1 MSFSD
6 QLARLRP
13 IAQQHATSLPTPYP
27 RYVLFFSVT
36 DGQDRAQVV
45 HARAASFEAAWQE
58 GVEAIRKVL
67 RKHKLSGD
75 WLRVDWVEA
84 AETLPWE
91 VLHSRL
97 AATKRNYFRHGLALS
112 ADFTLAFLEQE
123 LNANAMLYAGSDVA
137 QARINPKN
145 FNVYAASRFGVEID
159 FDHPVKDP
167 VVFTTGA
174 AYCERT
180 GPAYRLASSGLE
192 AGRRLTGRL
201 AEKDV
206 LALVNTGGSFLA
218 RQVKRSGEFV
228 YGYFPCFNR
237 EIPTYNALRHASST
251 YALIEAWE
259 ATGDRSLRPA
269 IERAL
274 GYLTRELI
282 RRTHAPDGTEL
293 AFLVEKNDEIK
304 LGGNAVSL
312 LALVKY
318 CEVSGDKTHLPLL
331 ESLAQG
337 IAFMQE
343 PKSGRLNH
351 VLHFPDLS
359 VKEDFRIIYYD
370 GEAAFGLMRLY
381 GLTRDARWLSVVEK
395 AFDYFI
401 ARKHWTAHDHWL
413 SYCVNELTRYCDD
426 EKYYRFGLQNVSG
439 YLDFVLER
447 ETTFPT
453 LLELMMAAQQ
463 MLERLQ
469 QQPDKRHLLALIDLD
484 KFYHALEH
492 RAHYLQNGYFWPEM
506 AMFFKKPARIVGSFF
521 IRHHAFR
528 VRIDDVEHYLSGLVA
543 YLRYCRAGR
552 PVVEAP
558 AVAAPAL
565 AATWQGGDN
574 WNAERVTQ
582 ATGGQWLSPPPSDW
596 SATGLCVWAP
606 AMQPGNMVLTKR
618 PGGSRGV
625 LVDTARRMQP
635 PPAALI
641 TDEPQLIPP
650 EAGPTLVVADAAQ
663 AIIDLGR
670 YARSQMK
677 GTLIGVTGSSGK
689 TTTVA
694 MLTHILEAWGE
705 VGQTRHNANLP
716 HGIAWNLA
724 SMPWGAP
731 YTVMEM
737 AIGRMAENTQLVR
750 PNMAVFTNIAPA
762 HLEYHGTTAEVA
774 RKKSAIF
781 DGMQAGEPA
790 ILNRDMLEWPIVHD
804 AALRNRLQ
812 VVPYGRHPESRFRL
826 LDYSPTDG
834 VVQADLAGQT
844 LRYRVGAPGE
854 HMALNSLAVLAAVTM
869 QGLDLA
875 PALER
880 LETFAPLPGRGA
892 RVARVFDGKPVE
904 VLDEAYNANPASME
918 AALRLLAAQA
928 PHGGRRLLVLGD
940 MLELGPDAPQYHA
953 ALAPAVQAARADRI
967 YLCGPMMQ
975 HLAQA
980 LEAAGVK
987 AWWFPEVEA
996 LQAVLFDDLAAH
1008 DFLLIKSSAG
1018 TRLSEIVE
1026 ALQSQT
1032 PLETA

>member
-582 ATGGQWLSPPPSDW
+582 ATGGQWLSPPPLRLERHWPVCVGTRHAAGQHGAHQAPRWITWRAGGHCAPHAAAPGGTDHRRAAADPPRSRAD
-596 SATGLCVWAP
+596 TGGGRC
-606 AMQPGNMVLTKR
+606 R
-618 PGGSRGV
+618 PGDHRPWPLCAQSDEGHADRRDGQQWQDHHRGHAHAHPGSLGRGRT
-625 LVDTARRMQP
+625 DPTQRQP
-635 PPAALI
+635 PA
-641 TDEPQLIPP
+641 
-650 EAGPTLVVADAAQ
+650 
-663 AIIDLGR
+663 
-670 YARSQMK
+670 
-677 GTLIGVTGSSGK
+677 
-689 TTTVA
+689 
-694 MLTHILEAWGE
+694 
-705 VGQTRHNANLP
+705 
-716 HGIAWNLA
+716 
-724 SMPWGAP
+724 
-731 YTVMEM
+731 
-737 AIGRMAENTQLVR
+737 
-750 PNMAVFTNIAPA
+750 
-762 HLEYHGTTAEVA
+762 
-774 RKKSAIF
+774 
-781 DGMQAGEPA
+781 
-790 ILNRDMLEWPIVHD
+790 
-804 AALRNRLQ
+804 
-812 VVPYGRHPESRFRL
+812 
-826 LDYSPTDG
+826 
-834 VVQADLAGQT
+834 
-844 LRYRVGAPGE
+844 RYRLEP
-854 HMALNSLAVLAAVTM
+854 
-869 QGLDLA
+869 GLDA
-875 PALER
+875 M
-880 LETFAPLPGRGA
+880 GRTLHRNGNGH
-892 RVARVFDGKPVE
+892 RT
-904 VLDEAYNANPASME
+904 
-918 AALRLLAAQA
+918 
-928 PHGGRRLLVLGD
+928 HGGKHPAGASQHGGIHQYRAGASGISRHDGGGGPQEERHLRR
-940 MLELGPDAPQYHA
+940 HA
-953 ALAPAVQAARADRI
+953 SGRTGHP
-967 YLCGPMMQ
+967 
-975 HLAQA
+975 
-980 LEAAGVK
+980 
-987 AWWFPEVEA
+987 
-996 LQAVLFDDLAAH
+996 
-1008 DFLLIKSSAG
+1008 
-1018 TRLSEIVE
+1018 
-1026 ALQSQT
+1026 
-1032 PLETA
+1032 